1 MVSRRASSMNEN
13 IRIVNIE
20 KDLQSGRKDDQFSL
34 NFMFCVLYQVQT
46 TELPQAPEREV
57 KSGVGGSRHSF
68 SLLSECSVSH
78 VMSCHHHQT
87 KKTVSGSP
95 VKTWKRLLYYLVV
108 RLVFKMIELSL
119 IEDHVSA
126 EVWTFCRRYCESF

>member
-1 MVSRRASSMNEN
+1 MNEN

-34 NFMFCVLYQVQT
+34 NFTFCVLYQVQT

-78 VMSCHHHQT
+78 VIMSPPPNI
-87 KKTVSGSP
+87 KNSP
-95 VKTWKRLLYYLVV
+95 RKPCENLETFALL
-108 RLVFKMIELSL
+108 S
-119 IEDHVSA
+119 
-126 EVWTFCRRYCESF
+126 CC